1 MLTIAFLDIYL
12 FISSFLFAYLYISLH
27 EQDMEEQEKIRKTR
41 KPRTDGFLVFRLE
54 GGIFIVVL
62 QVSDRQARRL
72 SPSLLWA
79 HLCVS
84 MPQ

>member
-1 MLTIAFLDIYL
+1 MLTIAFLDIY
-12 FISSFLFAYLYISLH
+12 SFLPSFLH
-27 EQDMEEQEKIRKTR
+27 IYTFLRMNKTWKNKKKIRKMR

-54 GGIFIVVL
+54 GGVFIVVL
-62 QVSDRQARRL
+62 PVSDRQARRL
-72 SPSLLWA
+72 SPSLLWV

>member
-1 MLTIAFLDIYL
+1 
-12 FISSFLFAYLYISLH
+12 
-27 EQDMEEQEKIRKTR
+27 MENEENEEDEENEENEENKKKIRKTR

-54 GGIFIVVL
+54 GGVFIVVL

>member
-1 MLTIAFLDIYL
+1 MLIIAFLDIY
-12 FISSFLFAYLYISLH
+12 SFLPFFLYVYTFLR
-27 EQDMEEQEKIRKTR
+27 MNKTWKNKKKRKTR

-54 GGIFIVVL
+54 GGVFIVVL
-62 QVSDRQARRL
+62 PVSDRQARRL

>member
-1 MLTIAFLDIYL
+1 MLIIAFLDIY
-12 FISSFLFAYLYISLH
+12 SSLPFFLHIYTFFC
-27 EQDMEEQEKIRKTR
+27 MNKTWKNKKKIKETR

-54 GGIFIVVL
+54 GGVFIVVL
-62 QVSDRQARRL
+62 PVSDRQARRL

>member
-1 MLTIAFLDIYL
+1 
-12 FISSFLFAYLYISLH
+12 
-27 EQDMEEQEKIRKTR
+27 MENEENEEDEENEENEENKKKIRKTR

-54 GGIFIVVL
+54 GGVFIVVL
-62 QVSDRQARRL
+62 PVSDRQARRL

>member
-1 MLTIAFLDIYL
+1 
-12 FISSFLFAYLYISLH
+12 
-27 EQDMEEQEKIRKTR
+27 MENEENEEDEENEESVENEENEEKRGKQEKIRKTR

-54 GGIFIVVL
+54 GGVFIVVL

>member
-1 MLTIAFLDIYL
+1 
-12 FISSFLFAYLYISLH
+12 
-27 EQDMEEQEKIRKTR
+27 MENEENEKDEEDEENEENEESEETEESVGKRGKIRKTR

-54 GGIFIVVL
+54 GGVFIVVL
-62 QVSDRQARRL
+62 PVSDRQARRL

>member
-1 MLTIAFLDIYL
+1 MLTIAFLDIY
-12 FISSFLFAYLYISLH
+12 SFLPSFLH
-27 EQDMEEQEKIRKTR
+27 IYTFLRMNKTWKNKKKIRKTR

-54 GGIFIVVL
+54 GGVFIVVL